1 MALYELIRWLF
12 RFKSHRNEF
21 LLFHPISSSFSLP
34 ACLIFDLK
42 TRRGRS
48 RYTYGRKEEKR
59 RKEEKEREKIR
70 RRKEKGEGERKDM
83 RKEKKDE
90 KEREKDRK
98 KERKEKNSLKKR
110 DTYVRRSVKFEV
122 AEYLK

>member
-1 MALYELIRWLF
+1 
-12 RFKSHRNEF
+12 
-21 LLFHPISSSFSLP
+21 
-34 ACLIFDLK
+34 
-42 TRRGRS
+42 
-48 RYTYGRKEEKR
+48 
-59 RKEEKEREKIR
+59 
-70 RRKEKGEGERKDM
+70 M